1 MKYSYTGL
9 SLGEV
14 EQNRKQFG
22 SNELTVSQTETF
34 WHKLVSNFKD
44 PLIIILLVALVVII
58 VLSFLELTEWYEAI
72 GIGAAVLLSVFV
84 STFSEYKNENSFQ
97 KLQEE
102 ASSIYCNVFRD
113 GEIKRVFIND
123 IVKGDYVLLQSGDKL
138 PADGR
143 LIQGELRVNQASLTG
158 ESYAVLKKSSEE
170 LNFPDSVDFSDPYF
184 VYRGSVVEDG
194 EAVMV
199 VEAVGA
205 ASFYGKLTDELSV
218 KTTRLSPLQ
227 LKLKNLAKLI
237 SRFGYIGAI
246 LIFLAFVFNKI
257 VIAHDFNPDLI
268 LDYIR
273 NWELLLNDV
282 VHALVLAIIIIVA
295 AVPEG
300 LPMMIAIVLSLN
312 MRKMLSEKVLVRKL
326 LGIETSGSINILFT
340 DKTGTLTKGMLEPVF
355 MINGEGESFESYNQL
370 PFDLQQLIKIA
381 VSENSFSV
389 IDSKGHPVGGNASER
404 ALMSFVDIEDRL
416 LNNENTTALAT
427 IRFNSAKKFSAT
439 MVDGGADFE
448 SLFLSSKVSFIKGAV
463 EVLMEKCTSYFN
475 NRGELCRI
483 ESKRSLIEKSD
494 MFANQGIRL
503 IAIACSDNRIEE
515 EGDLPEGLALLGIIG
530 IKDDIRSES
539 KNAIEMAHQAGI
551 QVVMITGDRKGTAAA
566 IAGEVGLLQL
576 DSDIVITS
584 QDLNKMTDEE
594 IAKILPDLKVVARAL
609 PTDKSRLVRI
619 AQNLGKVVG
628 MTGDGVNDSSALK
641 LSDVGFAMG
650 SGSEVAK
657 EAGDI
662 VILDDN
668 FSSITNAIR
677 YGRTIFKSIRKFIVF
692 QLTVN
697 IAAVLTAF
705 VGPLV
710 GFDFPLT
717 IIQLLWIN
725 IIMDTLAALALGGE
739 PALKRFMKE
748 KPINRKANIISRYM
762 ASGIFTG
769 GLYITAFSLFFLL
782 FPPFKELFM
791 RNGVPDNDV
800 FLTAFFNLFIF
811 LVMFNSF
818 NARTDKINL
827 LEKILSNKGFLPIIA
842 LIFFLQIVFT
852 YIGGDILRTTSLYV
866 REWGII
872 LVLSIS
878 IIPVDLLR
886 KLILKL
892 FFKLED

>member
-9 SLGEV
+9 SASEV
-14 EQNRKQFG
+14 KESRNAYG
-22 SNELTVSQTETF
+22 SNELSMTRGETF
-34 WHKLVSNFKD
+34 WHKLIANFKD
-44 PLIIILLVALVVII
+44 PLIIILLVALIVIV
-58 VLSFLELTEWYEAI
+58 VLSFLGLTEWYEAV

-84 STFSEYKNENSFQ
+84 STFSEFKNENSFQ

-102 ASSIYCNVFRD
+102 ASLIYCNVFRD
-113 GEIKRVFIND
+113 GEINKVFIND

-143 LIQGELRVNQASLTG
+143 LVQGELRVNQASLTG
-158 ESYAVLKKSSEE
+158 ESYAVLKKSREQSYI
-170 LNFPDSVDFSDPYF
+170 PDSVDFSDPYF

-194 EAVMV
+194 EAVMI

-205 ASFYGKLTDELSV
+205 ESFYGKLTDELSV
-218 KTTRLSPLQ
+218 KSSRLSPLQ
-227 LKLKNLAKLI
+227 IKLKNLAKLI
-237 SRFGYIGAI
+237 SRFGYIGAV

-268 LDYIR
+268 LEYIK
-273 NWELLLNDV
+273 NWELFVNDV
-282 VHALVLAIIIIVA
+282 VHALVLSIIIIVA

-340 DKTGTLTKGMLEPVF
+340 DKTGTITKGKLEPVF
-355 MINGEGESFESYNQL
+355 MINGEGESFDKYEKIPESL
-370 PFDLQQLIKIA
+370 RELFKIA

-389 IDSKGHPVGGNASER
+389 IDTQGNPVGGNASER
-404 ALMSFVDIEDRL
+404 ALISFIDINDRL
-416 LNNENTTALAT
+416 QDNEDTTTLAT

-439 MVDGGADFE
+439 LVEGGANFE
-448 SLFLSSKVSFIKGAV
+448 KLFLSNKVSFIKGAV
-463 EVLMEKCTSYFN
+463 EVLMEKCTSYFDKD
-475 NRGELCRI
+475 GKLCKI

-494 MFANQGIRL
+494 NFANQGIRL
-503 IAIACSDNRIEE
+503 IAIACSDNIIQEA
-515 EGDLPEGLALLGIIG
+515 GDLPEGLALLGIIG
-530 IKDDIRSES
+530 IKDDIRPES
-539 KNAIEMAHQAGI
+539 KKAIEMAHNAGI

-566 IAGEVGLLQL
+566 IAGEVGLLKS
-576 DSDIVITS
+576 DKDIVITS
-584 QDLNKMTDEE
+584 QDLNNMSDEE

-677 YGRTIFKSIRKFIVF
+677 YGRTIFKSIRKFIIF

-705 VGPLV
+705 IGPLV

-725 IIMDTLAALALGGE
+725 IIMDTLAAMALGGE

-748 KPINRKANIISRYM
+748 MPIDRKANIISKYM
-762 ASGIFTG
+762 TSGIFTG

-782 FPPFKELFM
+782 FPPFKEFFM
-791 RNGVPDNDV
+791 RNGAPDNDV

-818 NARTDKINL
+818 NARTNKINL
-827 LEKILSNKGFLPIIA
+827 FEKILSNKGFLPIIA
-842 LIFFLQIVFT
+842 LIFFLQVVFT
-852 YIGGDILRTTSLYV
+852 YIGGDVLRTTSLNLK
-866 REWGII
+866 EWGLI
-872 LVLSIS
+872 LVMSIS

-886 KLILKL
+886 KIILK
-892 FFKLED
+892 FFLKVED

>member
-1 MKYSYTGL
+1 MKYSYKGL
-9 SLGEV
+9 NSQEV
-14 EQNRKQFG
+14 EESRSKYG
-22 SNELTVSQTETF
+22 SNEISMTQGETF
-34 WHKLVSNFKD
+34 WHKLVENFKD
-44 PLIIILLVALVVII
+44 PIIIILLVALIVIVI
-58 VLSFLELTEWYEAI
+58 LSIIGLTEWYEAV

-102 ASSIYCNVFRD
+102 ASSIYCNVFRS
-113 GEIKRVFIND
+113 GEIKKVFIND
-123 IVKGDYVLLQSGDKL
+123 IVKGDFVLLQSGDKL

-143 LIQGELRVNQASLTG
+143 LVQGELRVNQASLTG
-158 ESYAVLKKSSEE
+158 ESYAVLKKSREE
-170 LNFPDSVDFSDPYF
+170 AYIPETIDFSDPYF

-194 EAVMV
+194 EAVMI

-218 KTTRLSPLQ
+218 KSDRLSPLQ
-227 LKLKNLAKLI
+227 LKLKRLAKLI

-246 LIFLAFVFNKI
+246 LIFIAFVFNKI
-257 VIAHDFNPDLI
+257 VIAHDFNPELI
-268 LDYIR
+268 LEYIR
-273 NWELLLNDV
+273 NWELLINDL

-326 LGIETSGSINILFT
+326 LGIETSGSLNILFT
-340 DKTGTLTKGMLEPVF
+340 DKTGTLTKGMLDPVF
-355 MINGEGESFESYNQL
+355 MINGDGESFENYKQIPDS
-370 PFDLQQLIKIA
+370 LQKLVKIA

-389 IDSKGHPVGGNASER
+389 IDANGKPVGGNASER
-404 ALMSFVDIEDRL
+404 ALISFIDIKDRIQINED
-416 LNNENTTALAT
+416 TTTLAT

-439 MVDGGADFE
+439 MVDGGNYFE
-448 SLFLSSKVSFIKGAV
+448 KLFLSKEVSFIKGAV

-475 NRGELCRI
+475 NEGKLCKI

-503 IAIACSDNRIEE
+503 IAIACSDNKIEE

-530 IKDDIRSES
+530 IKDDIRPES
-539 KNAIEMAHQAGI
+539 KNAIAMANTAGI

-566 IAGEVGLLQL
+566 IGSEVGLLT
-576 DSDIVITS
+576 SDKDIILTS
-584 QDLNKMTDEE
+584 QELNQMSDEE
-594 IAKILPDLKVVARAL
+594 VSKIMPDLKIVARAL

-619 AQNLGKVVG
+619 AQKAGKVVG

-697 IAAVLTAF
+697 IASVLTAF
-705 VGPLV
+705 IGPLV

-748 KPINRKANIISRYM
+748 TPINRKANIISKYM
-762 ASGIFTG
+762 ASGIFSSG
-769 GLYITAFSLFFLL
+769 IYITAFSLFFLL
-782 FPPFKELFM
+782 FPPFKDFFV
-791 RNGVPDNDV
+791 RNGVHDNAV

-811 LVMFNSF
+811 LIMFNSF
-818 NARTDKINL
+818 NARTNKINIF
-827 LEKILSNKGFLPIIA
+827 EKIFRNKGFLPIIA

-852 YIGGDILRTTSLYV
+852 YIGGDVLRTTALNLK
-866 REWGII
+866 EWGLIFI
-872 LVLSIS
+872 MSIS
-878 IIPVDLLR
+878 IIPIDLLR
-886 KLILKL
+886 KLVLKV

>member
-1 MKYSYTGL
+1 
-9 SLGEV
+9 
-14 EQNRKQFG
+14 
-22 SNELTVSQTETF
+22 
-34 WHKLVSNFKD
+34 
-44 PLIIILLVALVVII
+44 I
-58 VLSFLELTEWYEAI
+58 
-72 GIGAAVLLSVFV
+72 
-84 STFSEYKNENSFQ
+84 
-97 KLQEE
+97 
-102 ASSIYCNVFRD
+102 
-113 GEIKRVFIND
+113 
-123 IVKGDYVLLQSGDKL
+123 
-138 PADGR
+138 
-143 LIQGELRVNQASLTG
+143 
-158 ESYAVLKKSSEE
+158 
-170 LNFPDSVDFSDPYF
+170 
-184 VYRGSVVEDG
+184 
-194 EAVMV
+194 
-199 VEAVGA
+199 
-205 ASFYGKLTDELSV
+205 
-218 KTTRLSPLQ
+218 
-227 LKLKNLAKLI
+227 
-237 SRFGYIGAI
+237 
-246 LIFLAFVFNKI
+246 
-257 VIAHDFNPDLI
+257 
-268 LDYIR
+268 
-273 NWELLLNDV
+273 
-282 VHALVLAIIIIVA
+282 
-295 AVPEG
+295 
-300 LPMMIAIVLSLN
+300 
-312 MRKMLSEKVLVRKL
+312 EK
-326 LGIETSGSINILFT
+326 
-340 DKTGTLTKGMLEPVF
+340 
-355 MINGEGESFESYNQL
+355 
-370 PFDLQQLIKIA
+370 
-381 VSENSFSV
+381 
-389 IDSKGHPVGGNASER
+389 
-404 ALMSFVDIEDRL
+404 
-416 LNNENTTALAT
+416 
-427 IRFNSAKKFSAT
+427 
-439 MVDGGADFE
+439 
-448 SLFLSSKVSFIKGAV
+448 LFLSPKVSFIKGAV